1 MYISTRVW
9 VLRTPNAGRNGHF
22 QRFLCKKTKKV
33 FLGKKVHFFGNKT
46 VDQPSGANLKKNC
59 FLLKFAANFFLFIGF
74 LHKKCW
80 KWPFRPAFG
89 VRNTQMLVK
98 ICNTHLNKYFSNELD
113 QLLKQNLIKNFSNK
127 HASWGEIRQAWN
139 YLTWGWLLYGL
150 NKPTCNFQV
159 TETG

>member
-59 FLLKFAANFFLFIGF
+59 FLLKFAANFLLFKVF
-74 LHKKCW
+74 C
-80 KWPFRPAFG
+80 
-89 VRNTQMLVK
+89 
-98 ICNTHLNKYFSNELD
+98 
-113 QLLKQNLIKNFSNK
+113 IKNAENGHIQHVCYTMFT
-127 HASWGEIRQAWN
+127 I
-139 YLTWGWLLYGL
+139 
-150 NKPTCNFQV
+150 TCTCYDTRVCIMVEWMFPI
-159 TETG
+159 